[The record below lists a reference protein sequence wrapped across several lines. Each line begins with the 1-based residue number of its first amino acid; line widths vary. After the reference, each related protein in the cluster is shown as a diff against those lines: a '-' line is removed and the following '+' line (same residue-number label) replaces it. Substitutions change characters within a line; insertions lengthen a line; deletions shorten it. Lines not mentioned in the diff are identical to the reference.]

1 MITNRY
7 QSSTTQLH
15 FCNNAAA
22 KCDLNHLHFRNGGG
36 DEECGLPGRGAHR
49 GGEEPAVGGVQERHR
64 GKEGQLEDH
73 LQHRAEGGTQG
84 KRGQAGNDQKLP

>member
-49 GGEEPAVGGVQERHR
+49 GGEEPAVGGVQERGR
-64 GKEGQLEDH
+64 RAPELVAGDLVD
-73 LQHRAEGGTQG
+73 RAE
-84 KRGQAGNDQKLP
+84 D